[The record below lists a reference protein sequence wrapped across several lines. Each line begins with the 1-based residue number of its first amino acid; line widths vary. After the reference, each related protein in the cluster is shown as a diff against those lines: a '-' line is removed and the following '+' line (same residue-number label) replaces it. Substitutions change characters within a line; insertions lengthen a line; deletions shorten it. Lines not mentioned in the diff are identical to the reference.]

1 MLCSRYILKDYIPVS
16 IEQVEVS
23 TETASS
29 TDDEDDEDDSGFDTN
44 LLMIVIA
51 AAALLLFCLIAFGAK
66 RGQKDDEKL
75 QEFDLGSMSGY
86 SMQSVGSVQDVG
98 SEYAV
103 QIPMSYSGAMMNY

>member
-1 MLCSRYILKDYIPVS
+1 MANRP
-16 IEQVEVS
+16 S
-23 TETASS
+23 T
-29 TDDEDDEDDSGFDTN
+29 TDQKGIIAWFAANHVAAN